1 MLGPVLVVAILL
13 SPDAGRPLPPE
24 LPFRV
29 VVHKANPVSSLT
41 QAQLS
46 AIFMRR
52 VRNWP
57 DGTEIRP
64 VDHRAGAPVRE
75 RFSRRSGLQL
85 LEELKREQPDLPVLV
100 LTMHGDDEYAVRAV
114 RGGASAY
121 VTKESAPEELI
132 TALRKVMSGGRYMTP
147 ALAEKVAFAYAS
159 PGGTEKPHQS
169 LSERELE
176 ILRLI
181 GAGRSLKEIAA
192 MLELSVKSIGTYR
205 SRVLEK
211 MSMNTNADLIR
222 YVIENQLSL

>member
-1 MLGPVLVVAILL
+1 MRALCI
-13 SPDAGRPLPPE
+13 DD
-24 LPFRV
+24 
-29 VVHKANPVSSLT
+29 H
-41 QAQLS
+41 
-46 AIFMRR
+46 AIFRQGVKQILQQYDREVKIGEAATARAAMELLRQSR
-52 VRNWP
+52 WDVVLLDLSLP
-57 DGTEIRP
+57 D
-64 VDHRAGAPVRE
+64 
-75 RFSRRSGLQL
+75 RSGLQL
-85 LEELKREQPDLPVLV
+85 LGELKREQPDLPVV
-100 LTMHGDDEYAVRAV
+100 ILTMHGDDEYAVRAV

-159 PGGTEKPHQS
+159 PAGAEKPHQT

-192 MLELSVKSIGTYR
+192 LLDLSVKSVGTYR

-211 MSMNTNADLIR
+211 MSMSTNADLIR
-222 YVIENQLSL
+222 YVIENQVSL